1 MRRSIFCM
9 LLLYF
14 SMIGAKAQF
23 YDNSAYNYGMYMIYQ
38 SQLELIEFQKKLS
51 QHEYD
56 NLLAIIQFLPGNSSK
71 SFGALITLSTSKS
84 SWIKVKCVSA
94 DGKAK
99 TLRSG
104 KDYFV
109 TGQYL
114 FIFDGLSNGTK
125 LEVLRANDEK
135 VLASDFIPMAD
146 SSSFASFI
154 SQTQQNAAF
163 VANLTNNQ
171 WNNLPSSNN
180 SISLKK
186 KGRICKACYGRG
198 ICGTCKGFG
207 WIRQSY
213 GTGKLACPNCSAA
226 NGRICDVCNGTGE
239 W

>member
-1 MRRSIFCM
+1 M

-38 SQLELIEFQKKLS
+38 SQLELIEFQKKLL

-146 SSSFASFI
+146 SSSFASFV

-186 KGRICKACYGRG
+186 VGRICEACHGSG
-198 ICGTCKGFG
+198 ICGTCNGDG
-207 WIRQSY
+207 WYMGSY
-213 GTGKLACPNCSAA
+213 GVGKLACPNCSAS
-226 NGRICDVCNGTGE
+226 NGRICTVCNGTGR

>member
-1 MRRSIFCM
+1 MLCM
-9 LLLYF
+9 LLLLS

-51 QHEYD
+51 QHEHD

-71 SFGALITLSTSKS
+71 NFGALITLSTSKS

-146 SSSFASFI
+146 SSSFASFV

-207 WIRQSY
+207 WIINPY
-213 GTGKLACPNCSAA
+213 GGGKLACPNCSAA